1 MRTSIPIGRRWFLSQ
16 AVRLG
21 LGIWLLGGGAGYAG
35 TVSDLTDRVIV
46 AGKTTGPMDFTLS
59 DFDPK
64 QTIRTVAANITSGNN
79 QAYEAPGT
87 RILQGLQ
94 PDVVMIQEFD
104 VNSSSAADLRSW
116 VDSTFGPEFNYFREN
131 YNGIPN
137 GVISRWPIVASG
149 SWDDTTIGD
158 RGFAWARIDIPGE
171 KNLWVVSVHLKASS
185 GSASQRQTQAK
196 QLVAYIQA
204 NVPPEDY
211 LLLGGDFNTF
221 STNEACVRTLGD
233 LLTTAAPHPVDQA
246 GDPDTNANRNEQYD
260 WVLAE
265 PELDSLETPV
275 KIGAL
280 SFAHGLV
287 FDSRKFTPLNSVSPV
302 LSGDSGASNMQHMAV
317 VRAFAVPASELLT
330 VTVSSSNP
338 TLVPIANVVVGGTGA
353 NRTVTVT
360 PVASQVG
367 TATITVTGGDGVSTA
382 SDTFVVTVGAAPV
395 ITSTSSYSGTVAVAG
410 TNYVTATGTGPISY
424 GASNLPAGLSL
435 ISSNGMIIGTP
446 TQAGSQQV
454 VLTASN
460 SYGLNLRTNSF
471 FVGKGT
477 ATITQVPTASAITAG
492 QPLSASVLTG
502 GSASTA
508 GAFVWTMPSS
518 VPAVGTASY
527 GVTFNP
533 SDTAN
538 YHPAATTVAVTVNP
552 AGSTYG
558 GWLAG
563 ESASD
568 GALLDYAFGAVTP
581 GALDPS
587 LQPSVAL
594 EEGNLV
600 LTYFV
605 RQNTSGLTVRS
616 KASVDL
622 AAGAAGWVTSGIT
635 DVAVGGPT
643 TVNGVSVQQRT
654 ASVAVTEGQKFLKL
668 EAGQE

>member
-116 VDSTFGPEFNYFREN
+116 VDYTFGPEFNYFREN

-287 FDSRKFTPLNSVSPV
+287 FDSRKFTPLNAVSPV
-302 LSGDSGASNMQHMAV
+302 FSGDSGASNMQHMAV
-317 VRAFAVPASELLT
+317 VRAFAVPALELLT

-338 TLVPIANVVVGGTGA
+338 TLVPIANVVVGGTGV

-367 TATITVTGGDGVSTA
+367 TATITLTVGDGVSTA

-435 ISSNGMIIGTP
+435 ISSNGMILGTP

-518 VPAVGTASY
+518 VPAVG
-527 GVTFNP
+527 
-533 SDTAN
+533 
-538 YHPAATTVAVTVNP
+538 
-552 AGSTYG
+552 
-558 GWLAG
+558 
-563 ESASD
+563 D
-568 GALLDYAFGAVTP
+568 G
-581 GALDPS
+581 
-587 LQPSVAL
+587 
-594 EEGNLV
+594 
-600 LTYFV
+600 
-605 RQNTSGLTVRS
+605 
-616 KASVDL
+616 
-622 AAGAAGWVTSGIT
+622 
-635 DVAVGGPT
+635 
-643 TVNGVSVQQRT
+643 
-654 ASVAVTEGQKFLKL
+654 
-668 EAGQE
+668 

>member
-1 MRTSIPIGRRWFLSQ
+1 MRTFLPIGRRWFLPQ
-16 AVRLG
+16 AIRLG
-21 LGIWLLGGGAGYAG
+21 LGIWLFGAFAGYAG

-46 AGKTTGPMDFTLS
+46 AGGTTGPMDFTLS

-79 QAYEAPGT
+79 QTYEAPGT

-104 VNSSSAADLRSW
+104 VDSSSTADLRNW

-131 YNGIPN
+131 YSGIPN

-149 SWDDTTIGD
+149 SWDDTIIGD

-185 GSASQRQTQAK
+185 GFASQRQTQAR

-211 LLLGGDFNTF
+211 LLLGGDLNTF
-221 STNEACVRTLGD
+221 STTESCVSTLGA

-246 GDPDTNANRNEQYD
+246 GDPDTNASRSEQYD

-302 LSGDSGASNMQHMAV
+302 LSGDSEASNMQHMAV
-317 VRAFAVPASELLT
+317 VRAFAVPALELLT

-338 TLVPIANVVVGGTGA
+338 TLVPIANVVVGGTGV

-367 TATITVTGGDGVSTA
+367 TATITLTVGDGVSTA

-435 ISSNGMIIGTP
+435 ISSNGMILGTP

-477 ATITQVPTASAITAG
+477 ATITQVPAASAIAAG

-508 GAFVWTMPSS
+508 GTFLWTMPSS

-552 AGSTYG
+552 AGTTYG

-581 GALDPS
+581 GELDPS
-587 LQPSVAL
+587 LEPTVAL
-594 EEGNLV
+594 VEGNLV

-622 AAGAAGWVTSGIT
+622 AAGAAGWATSGIT
-635 DVAVGGPT
+635 DVSVGGPT